1 MAWQYYHTVWLVLG
15 IGWISLYI
23 VRMAVAP
30 LLGMIMEEF
39 QISHAAAGALFSA
52 ILYSYTF
59 LQIPSGFLGDRFG
72 RRKIL
77 LLGTCAWFILTL
89 ATSLAG
95 SFAALFA
102 ARVLTGI
109 AQGVYFGNERPTIIA
124 FTPPEKMAQ
133 GQGLSFAGLA
143 AGFFLGVALSGV
155 VAQCL
160 GGWRWVFVVFSI
172 PSLITVFLI
181 YKYIRVPPRPYPQAA
196 PVRVASAFREALGSR
211 DLWLM
216 YLAGCAVLYG
226 YWTVATWMPSIFRD
240 AGVEGVLAG
249 SLLAGM
255 LGLIGIPGLLIA
267 GKLSDS
273 AAQKGHPRKGIIS
286 LCLFI
291 WAALMAAMGFAVQV
305 RAPGIWISVLFLSS
319 GLIVFGV
326 WAPYYALLGELA
338 PPRIVGTVF
347 GLANFIGFVSAWVA
361 PSLTGWI
368 KDATGS
374 FSGGLY
380 LAGLLLATGAV
391 LMLAVGRP
399 GRGSA
404 VAPN

>member
-1 MAWQYYHTVWLVLG
+1 MPWQYYHTVWLVMG
-15 IGWISLYI
+15 TGWISLYL

-39 QISHAAAGALFSA
+39 QLSYAAAGALFSA

-59 LQIPSGFLGDRFG
+59 VQIPSGFLGDRFG

-77 LLGTCAWFILTL
+77 ILGTFAWFVLSL
-89 ATSLAG
+89 ATSLVHT
-95 SFAALFA
+95 FAMLFLL
-102 ARVLTGI
+102 RVLTGI

-133 GQGLSFAGLA
+133 GQGLSFTGLA
-143 AGFFLGVALSGV
+143 AGYFLSVVLAGVI
-155 VAQCL
+155 AQYF
-160 GGWRWVFVVFSI
+160 GGWRWVFVAFSI
-172 PSLITVFLI
+172 PSLATSFLI
-181 YKYIRVPPRPYPQAA
+181 YRYIRVPPHPYPHAA
-196 PVRVASAFREALGSR
+196 PIRASSAFREALAGR

-216 YLAGCAVLYG
+216 YLAGSAVLYG
-226 YWTVATWMPSIFRD
+226 YWVVATWMPTIFRD
-240 AGVEGVLAG
+240 MGVEGVFAG
-249 SLLAGM
+249 SLLSGM
-255 LGLIGIPGLLIA
+255 LGLIGIPGLVIA
-267 GKLSDS
+267 GRLSDR
-273 AAQKGHPRKGIIS
+273 AARKGYPRKGAIS
-286 LCLFI
+286 LCLFL
-291 WAALMAAMGFAVQV
+291 WAALMLAMGFAVQI
-305 RAPGIWISVLFLSS
+305 RASGMWIGILFLSS

-374 FSGGLY
+374 FAGGLY

-391 LMLAVGRP
+391 LMLGVGRP
-399 GRGSA
+399 GRSSASGS
-404 VAPN
+404 